1 MAMHNH
7 FHDEGS
13 VTPAIDAAKS
23 AGIDFQIRE
32 YQHSPNA
39 DSYGLEVV
47 QKLGLH
53 PEQVFKTLV
62 VTDDKSL
69 FVGIIP
75 VSSQLN
81 LKLMAQA
88 LGVKKVRMAE
98 KRKVET
104 VTGYLVGGV
113 SPIGQKKRLPTI
125 IDTSAEGFKTIH
137 VSAGKRCLEMEIS
150 TSSLQ
155 QLTDATFAIIT
166 T

>member
-1 MAMHNH
+1 M
-7 FHDEGS
+7 
-13 VTPAIDAAKS
+13 TPAIDAAKS

-39 DSYGLEVV
+39 DSYGLEAV
-47 QKLGLH
+47 QKLRLH

-62 VTDDKSL
+62 VSDYNSL

-75 VSSQLN
+75 VSNQLN
-81 LKLMAQA
+81 LKLMAQV

-98 KRKVET
+98 KRRVEI

-125 IDTSAEGFKTIH
+125 IDTTAQGFKTIH
-137 VSAGKRCLEMEIS
+137 VSAGKRGLEMELS
-150 TSSLQ
+150 ASSLQ
-155 QLTDATFAIIT
+155 RLTDATFALIAT
-166 T
+166 

>member
-47 QKLGLH
+47 QKLELH

-150 TSSLQ
+150 TRSLQ